1 MHSSITVFP
10 EMRCAVWVALARGG
24 TDTNIFQVSEC
35 SINNGGKQTFLVN
48 VREHILFWQTE
59 ISCVLHY
66 LTIDFCP
73 IRWNEFAWLSV
84 RFQGS
89 FLCLFHMIFA
99 VIVLSF
105 ISRDFNFT
113 QNCENLITSENV
125 SSIRKRK
132 RSLSLLKP
140 LANRLINWLECCEL
154 LLLLR

>member
-1 MHSSITVFP
+1 MDEKSRDSWTIPAECTRPSLFFQ
-10 EMRCAVWVALARGG
+10 RCAVLFGWPWQGG
-24 TDTNIFQVSEC
+24 GGGIKNIFQVSEC

-84 RFQGS
+84 RFQAS

-113 QNCENLITSENV
+113 QNCENCINSEHF
-125 SSIRKRK
+125 
-132 RSLSLLKP
+132 
-140 LANRLINWLECCEL
+140 
-154 LLLLR
+154 

>member
-1 MHSSITVFP
+1 MRKAEILGLSLLNALVHHFQCIVFFQ
-10 EMRCAVWVALARGG
+10 RCAVPFRWPWQGG
-24 TDTNIFQVSEC
+24 ADTNIFQVSER
-35 SINNGGKQTFLVN
+35 SINNEGKQTFLVN

-66 LTIDFCP
+66 LTIDFRP

-84 RFQGS
+84 RFQAS
-89 FLCLFHMIFA
+89 FLCLFRMIFA

-113 QNCENLITSENV
+113 QNCENRITSENV

-132 RSLSLLKP
+132 RSLSLP
-140 LANRLINWLECCEL
+140 
-154 LLLLR
+154 